1 MQKTINNAA
10 NERAGFIDLENKIF
24 DSLEDMGT
32 YLNERFPDKKNKF
45 TDDLDESTIEF
56 VILSSYSKSYH
67 ILFYDFELLK
77 QFNEGNELFV
87 DGTFDICPSIKGLSQ
102 FLTIIM
108 CRKNNVVSIISIHK
122 YVI

>member
-1 MQKTINNAA
+1 MNNAV
-10 NERAGFIDLENKIF
+10 NERAGFIDLEKKIF
-24 DSLEDMGT
+24 DSLEDLGT
-32 YLNERFPDKKNKF
+32 YLNERFPDKKIKF

-56 VILSSYSKSYH
+56 VLLSSSSKSYH
-67 ILFYDFELLK
+67 ILFYDVELLK

-87 DGTFDICPSIKGLSQ
+87 DGTFDVRPSIKGLSQ
-102 FLTIIM
+102 FLTIM